1 MRALLPFDHAD
12 YPLSLDIPSSNDLTN
27 LIHYPTAFSDY
38 TDFLYLYRPF
48 YLVAIQLRP
57 THTYT
62 HRYAHRPTLISTSHT
77 TFTRNARDK

>member
-57 THTYT
+57 THNLHTQIRAPPHSNFYFTHDIYT
-62 HRYAHRPTLISTSHT
+62 QRA
-77 TFTRNARDK
+77 